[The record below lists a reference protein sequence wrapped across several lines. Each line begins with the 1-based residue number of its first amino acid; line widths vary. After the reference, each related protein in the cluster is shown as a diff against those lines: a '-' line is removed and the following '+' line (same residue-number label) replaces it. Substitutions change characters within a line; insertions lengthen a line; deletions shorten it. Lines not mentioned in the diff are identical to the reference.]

1 MSSGLLELLLNYIL
15 EKNNMRIDKF
25 LWAVRV
31 YKTRSMASGAIRN
44 GRVSI
49 DDNEVK
55 ASREVKIGDKISIR
69 LHAFTKTIEIKDLPK
84 SRMGAK
90 LVKNYLIDHTPES
103 EYHKLQ
109 MTREKL
115 VFQRPKG
122 LGRPTKKERRE
133 LDGFID
139 D

>member
-1 MSSGLLELLLNYIL
+1 
-15 EKNNMRIDKF
+15 MRVDKF

-31 YKTRSMASGAIRN
+31 YKTRSLATEAIRN

-49 DDNEVK
+49 EENEVK
-55 ASREVKIGDKISIR
+55 ASKEVKPGDIIAIR

-84 SRMGAK
+84 SRVGAK
-90 LVKNYLIDHTPES
+90 LVENYIIDRTPES

-115 VFQRPKG
+115 VFERPKG

-133 LDGFID
+133 LDDFMD

>member
-1 MSSGLLELLLNYIL
+1 
-15 EKNNMRIDKF
+15 MRIDKF
-25 LWAVRV
+25 LWTVRV
-31 YKTRSMASGAIRN
+31 YKTRSMASEAIRN

-55 ASREVKIGDKISIR
+55 ASREVKIGERICIR

-90 LVKNYLIDHTPES
+90 LVENYIIDHTPDS
-103 EYHKLQ
+103 EYQKLQ
-109 MTREKL
+109 ITREKL

-122 LGRPTKKERRE
+122 LGRPTKKERRD
-133 LDGFID
+133 LDGFMD